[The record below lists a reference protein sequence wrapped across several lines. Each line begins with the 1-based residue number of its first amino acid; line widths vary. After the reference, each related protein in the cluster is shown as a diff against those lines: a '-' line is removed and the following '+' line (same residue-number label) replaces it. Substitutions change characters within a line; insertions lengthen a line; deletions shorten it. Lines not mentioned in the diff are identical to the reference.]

1 MNYNITLLAQAVIIK
16 DNKILLQKR
25 QNTGYCDGMYC
36 LPGGHVEYEETQLEA
51 LIRELKEE
59 LNLYK
64 INSSDF
70 DMFKIIER
78 TSTNKKV
85 HYIDFIFKNIKPIDV
100 EQIINNEPDKCE
112 KLEWFE
118 LDELPCDMIP
128 YQRMALSG
136 NETYY
141 DTIILGWD

>member
-1 MNYNITLLAQAVIIK
+1 MNSNITLLAQAVIIK

-36 LPGGHVEYEETQLEA
+36 LPGGHVESGETQIDA
-51 LIRELKEE
+51 LIRELNEE
-59 LNLYK
+59 LNLYE
-64 INSSDF
+64 ISSSNF
-70 DMFKIIER
+70 DVFKIIER
-78 TSTNKKV
+78 TSTNKNL
-85 HYIDFIFKNIKPIDV
+85 HYIDFIFKNIRPIDF
-100 EQIINNEPDKCE
+100 EQIINNEPTKCE

-128 YQRMALSG
+128 YQRMVLSG

-141 DTIILGWD
+141 NTMI

>member
-36 LPGGHVEYEETQLEA
+36 LPGGHVESGETQIEA
-51 LIRELKEE
+51 LIRELNEE
-59 LNLYK
+59 LNLYE
-64 INSSDF
+64 ISSSNF
-70 DMFKIIER
+70 DVFKIIER
-78 TSTNKKV
+78 TSTNKNL
-85 HYIDFIFKNIKPIDV
+85 HYIDFIFKNNKLVNYD
-100 EQIINNEPDKCE
+100 QIINNEPNKCE

-118 LDELPCDMIP
+118 LNELPCDMIP
-128 YQRMALSG
+128 YQRMVLSG

-141 DTIILGWD
+141 NTMI